1 MTKQEKLKAIQEQLI
16 DKFGQKAFN
25 RVEIIATEK
34 FGQKTDIKM
43 KFFQSVIEGYI
54 NPDELWTSDEN
65 IETLRIKI
73 EKTPD
78 AKKEEVLLEILDTY
92 DSKDPKIKMLL
103 KKYSPIL
110 EKHIK
115 PEKIKISIA

>member
-1 MTKQEKLKAIQEQLI
+1 MFEKPLEEKLDEIQRLKQHIEV
-16 DKFGQKAFN
+16 QKSK
-25 RVEIIATEK
+25 EE
-34 FGQKTDIKM
+34 
-43 KFFQSVIEGYI
+43 E
-54 NPDELWTSDEN
+54 
-65 IETLRIKI
+65 LRIKI